1 MVTCT
6 RFLAEFHGSVI
17 SDQGIHRCSISFK
30 VTKRL
35 KSEYN
40 FTPRDLNQILNL

>member
-17 SDQGIHRCSISFK
+17 KAFIAARSHLKI
-30 VTKRL
+30 TKRL
-35 KSEYN
+35 KFEYN
-40 FTPRDLNQILNL
+40 FTPRDLN